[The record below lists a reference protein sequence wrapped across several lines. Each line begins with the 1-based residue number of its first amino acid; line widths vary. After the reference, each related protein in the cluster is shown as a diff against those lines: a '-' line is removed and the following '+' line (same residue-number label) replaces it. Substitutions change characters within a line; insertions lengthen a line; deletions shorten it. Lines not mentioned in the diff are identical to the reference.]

1 MVSEG
6 TSEKPW
12 KGDTYRLQYAYIC
25 EMELIPKPELQK
37 YFNKKAYLNKVLQQ
51 IQRDFDMAACP
62 LEFQK
67 NEIEDL
73 DELQEILIYNLTPL
87 MKENSTR
94 IKNLLYRVDVSE
106 KAIYNQMAANPDLQL
121 IDLLNSS
128 IIERE
133 LMKVLTREKFSSR

>member
-1 MVSEG
+1 
-6 TSEKPW
+6 
-12 KGDTYRLQYAYIC
+12 
-25 EMELIPKPELQK
+25 MELIPKPELQK